1 MDTNTHPF
9 RSAYVWILILI
20 PAVSVVMGGI
30 MLWLAISSF
39 DGMVDDDYYQRGLQI
54 NQDLNRDSVA
64 LKAGIK
70 GRLTTDLTSTQLHLQ
85 RDDPGFKL
93 QTDLQLTVSN
103 ATRVGLDQSVQLH
116 KDPQGRY
123 RGKPVVLSPGHWYLQ
138 ISGPDWRIKGSIR
151 VEDSAELID
160 TQLMA
165 VRAGS

>member
-1 MDTNTHPF
+1 MG
-9 RSAYVWILILI
+9 ILILI

-85 RDDPGFKL
+85 R
-93 QTDLQLTVSN
+93 
-103 ATRVGLDQSVQLH
+103 
-116 KDPQGRY
+116 
-123 RGKPVVLSPGHWYLQ
+123 
-138 ISGPDWRIKGSIR
+138 
-151 VEDSAELID
+151 
-160 TQLMA
+160 
-165 VRAGS
+165 